1 MSRRPHM
8 RWLGR
13 LLLLAGMLMLVMLP
27 TAAMAQEGN
36 YPTASTTR
44 VTTQCSAG
52 NGSEVCG
59 TAVTVPRGSGSSLP
73 FTGGNVAMLTVLG
86 LAVAAAGVGLVW
98 VGKRSDSA
106 A

>member
-1 MSRRPHM
+1 MSRRPQM

-27 TAAMAQEGN
+27 TAAMAQEDQ
-36 YPTASTTR
+36 YPTASTTQ
-44 VTTQCSAG
+44 VTTQCLAG

-59 TAVTVPRGSGSSLP
+59 TAVTVPRGGSSLP

-86 LAVAAAGVGLVW
+86 LAAAAAGVGLVW

>member
-1 MSRRPHM
+1 MSRRPQK

-13 LLLLAGMLMLVMLP
+13 LLLVAGMLMLVMLP
-27 TAAMAQEGN
+27 TAAMAQEDQ
-36 YPTASTTR
+36 YPTASTTIT
-44 VTTQCSAG
+44 TTQCLAG

-59 TAVTVPRGSGSSLP
+59 TAVTVPRDPGSLP
-73 FTGGNVAMLTVLG
+73 FTGGNVALLTVLG
-86 LAVAAAGVGLVW
+86 LAAAAAGVGLVW